1 MNYSYEVTISLPYTN
16 NVLCKACSNIVE
28 AFNVWETFKLFASKN
43 EVISLNVY
51 LNETLVRSYVV
62 KF

>member
-16 NVLCKACSNIVE
+16 NVLYRACSNIME
-28 AFNVWETFKLFASKN
+28 ALDVWKTFKLFATDE
-43 EVISLNVY
+43 EVVSLNVY
-51 LNETLVRSYVV
+51 LNGVLVRSYVS